1 MRLVGGLLFVG
12 LLATGV
18 LAYGDTLVIDNFSC
32 ADSVTQ
38 TGFGATNSFV
48 SCPGSLGGFRQDSIF
63 INGFTGDFNTA
74 KNSISTIN
82 SNPPT
87 GAITGTIGNDLIGA
101 DIMIWGLKSGA
112 YDLPNLDL
120 TGDSI
125 MVKIQSDSGGTL
137 SVNLAS
143 SSTPTGDTL
152 DYSATFPASSGFI
165 DVLIPLTNPTVVGT
179 GANVN
184 DVTGIGLS
192 IEVPGGDSW
201 AIDGIEAVPEP
212 STVLLTGLCFLGVST
227 RSIWRRRLSR
237 R

>member
-1 MRLVGGLLFVG
+1 MKLIRAFVFAG
-12 LLATGV
+12 FLGTGV
-18 LAYGDTLVIDNFSC
+18 MAYGNTLVIDNFSC

-48 SCPGSLGGFRQDSIF
+48 SCPGSIGGFRQDSIF
-63 INGFTGDFNTA
+63 INDFTGDFNTA
-74 KNSISTIN
+74 KDSVSTIN
-82 SNPPT
+82 SNPPA

-101 DIMIWGLKSGA
+101 DIMIWGLQSGA

-125 MVKIQSDSGGTL
+125 LVQIQSDSGGTL

-143 SSTPTGDTL
+143 SSTPTGDTS
-152 DYSATFPASSGFI
+152 DYSATFPASSGFV
-165 DVLIPLTNPTVVGT
+165 DVLIPFTNPTVVGS

-192 IEVPGGDSW
+192 IEVPGGHSW
-201 AIDGIEAVPEP
+201 TIDGIEAVPEP
-212 STVLLTGLCFLGVST
+212 STVLLTGLCFLSVLT
-227 RSIWRRRLSR
+227 KSIWRRRLSR
-237 R
+237 K